1 MTTTPL
7 PTLLDTADAAT
18 YCGVRPATLRVWRL
32 RYGMTPWRT
41 RSGANLYA
49 LDELAEV
56 LAQRVGDDAGF
67 APPPP
72 SYLDVLTSA

>member
-7 PTLLDTADAAT
+7 PKLLDAADAAT
-18 YCGVRPATLRVWRL
+18 YAGVRPATLRVWRL
-32 RYGMTPWRT
+32 RNGMTPWRS

-56 LAQRVGDDAGF
+56 LARRVGESC
-67 APPPP
+67 P
-72 SYLDVLTSA
+72 SLAHCW